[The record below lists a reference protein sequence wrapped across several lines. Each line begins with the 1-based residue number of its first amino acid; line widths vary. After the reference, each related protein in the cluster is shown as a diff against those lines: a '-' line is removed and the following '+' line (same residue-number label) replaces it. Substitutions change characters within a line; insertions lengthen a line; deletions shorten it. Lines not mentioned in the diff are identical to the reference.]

1 MGIAFN
7 CNVGAVRMLD
17 GVITDSIEA
26 HSLSFNMNYIDIYS
40 ASWGPEDLGNDLD
53 GPGIL
58 AKKAFVEGVTK
69 VTRIN

>member
-7 CNVGAVRMLD
+7 ANIGAVRMLD
-17 GVITDSIEA
+17 GIITDSIEA

-53 GPGIL
+53 GPGTL

-69 VTRIN
+69 VIRII